1 MLTNERERERERVI
15 TWTSYQARSH
25 SGIWP
30 SFQGKI
36 KTKQTK
42 EIITIILFPH
52 KDNDLE
58 SFDY

>member
-36 KTKQTK
+36 KTKQNK
-42 EIITIILFPH
+42 QKKSLQ
-52 KDNDLE
+52 
-58 SFDY
+58 